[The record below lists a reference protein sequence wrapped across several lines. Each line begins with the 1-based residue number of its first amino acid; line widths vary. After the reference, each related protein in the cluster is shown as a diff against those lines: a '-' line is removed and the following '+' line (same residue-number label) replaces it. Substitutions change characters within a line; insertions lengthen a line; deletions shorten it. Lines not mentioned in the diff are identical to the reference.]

1 MPGKKAAPA
10 VPVHPEKGKRN
21 KPVTPEEK
29 IIRKIVLLR
38 NEKVLLDVDLAELY
52 GIETRVLKQAVRRN
66 VGRFP
71 EDFMFELR
79 ADEVDQL
86 VSQNVI
92 PDKKRFGGAFP
103 FAFTETG
110 IAMLSSVLKSEKAI
124 EMNIYIMRTFVALRK
139 MALSYDE
146 VMNTLRSMRLQY
158 DKQFDEIFHALELLM
173 RPQDP
178 PRTMIGFLK
187 P

>member
-1 MPGKKAAPA
+1 MPSKKPSPEAL
-10 VPVHPEKGKRN
+10 PVTTGKRY
-21 KPVTPEEK
+21 KPVTPEER
-29 IIRKIVLLR
+29 IIKRIVLLR
-38 NEKVLLDVDLAELY
+38 NEKVMLDVDLAELY
-52 GIETRVLKQAVRRN
+52 GVETRVLKQAVRRN
-66 VGRFP
+66 ADRFP

-92 PDKKRFGGAFP
+92 PDKKQLGGAFP

-124 EMNIYIMRTFVALRK
+124 EMNIFIMRTFVALRK
-139 MALSYDE
+139 MSINYED
-146 VMNTLRSMRLQY
+146 VMNHLKTMRVEY
-158 DKQFDEIFHALELLM
+158 DKQFDDIFHALEQLI
-173 RPQDP
+173 RPPDP
-178 PRTMIGFLK
+178 PRPLIGFRK